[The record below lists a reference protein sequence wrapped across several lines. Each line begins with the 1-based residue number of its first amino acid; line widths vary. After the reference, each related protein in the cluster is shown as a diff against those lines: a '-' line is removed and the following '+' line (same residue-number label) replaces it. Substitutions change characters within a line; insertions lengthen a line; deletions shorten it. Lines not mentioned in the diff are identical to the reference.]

1 MADIHIRLNE
11 KAHGAFYIAEAG
23 KQLGEMVIGIA
34 GKTLT
39 VYHTEILPEE
49 EGKGYGRQLLNAMVA
64 YAREHQLQVM
74 PLCPYVH
81 AQFKR
86 HPESYADIWQP
97 DVAAE

>member
-1 MADIHIRLNE
+1 MADIQVRLNQ
-11 KAHGAFYIAEAG
+11 KGHGAFYVYENG
-23 KQLGEMVIGIA
+23 QQLGEMVIGIA

-39 VYHTEILPEE
+39 VYHTEVMPEA

-81 AQFKR
+81 AQFK
-86 HPESYADIWQP
+86 HYPEDYADVWQP
-97 DVAAE
+97 GAAKK